1 MEIKHYRNMLNIL
14 YFIII
19 LYEIFSY
26 KNINFIKGVCYHRR
40 DIVNTIYIEQN
51 LYYIN
56 NCTFIQKNYSN
67 VCLLDRYIEDNT
79 ECYMCNTDNNLIYI
93 RKYSC
98 HSWHAQQRSCN
109 IENLIHNIFFYVF
122 IILIINLFF
131 VILQQDKQNNKRPK
145 KNIKSLSYNKNN
157 LHQDDVC
164 SICLTNY
171 EDNYNFVIKTNC
183 SPINHIFCYS
193 CSKKWFNNNMY
204 CPYCRQIVI
213 EFI

>member
-1 MEIKHYRNMLNIL
+1 MELKHYRNILNIL
-14 YFIII
+14 YFMII

-26 KNINFIKGVCYHRR
+26 KNTNFIKGVCYHT
-40 DIVNTIYIEQN
+40 DIVKVIYIEQN

-67 VCLLDRYIEDNT
+67 ICLSDRYIEDNT
-79 ECYMCNTDNNLIYI
+79 ECYMCNRDNNLIYI
-93 RKYSC
+93 QKYTC
-98 HSWHAQQRSCN
+98 D

-122 IILIINLFF
+122 IILILNLVF

-157 LHQDDVC
+157 LLTDDVC